1 MWFSCLPRKKKTGL
15 RQCWNLQRTG
25 SGLIVIESD
34 LKNKYSNEVLNNITN
49 ESESDQSMQEET
61 ARLILQ

>member
-1 MWFSCLPRKKKTGL
+1 MLKLAKNRIRL
-15 RQCWNLQRTG
+15 
-25 SGLIVIESD
+25 VIESD

-49 ESESDQSMQEET
+49 ESDQSMQEET

>member
-1 MWFSCLPRKKKTGL
+1 LSAKKKENRFTTML
-15 RQCWNLQRTG
+15 KLAKNRIRL
-25 SGLIVIESD
+25 VIESD

-49 ESESDQSMQEET
+49 ESDQSMQEET